1 MKSTSRGYRQA
12 TRWAVC
18 SLIFILFTTRLS
30 VDFLRAEESGK
41 RAIVLFEFS
50 QKGIEEPSAKSYFG
64 ELKKFIR
71 DELAL
76 LPLETSSMG
85 IRVDGKVN
93 LPLLPANK
101 VFLFREK
108 LRKGRIYFN
117 NLEIEKGAREL
128 EDLIKAPYEY
138 RLAGKSLE
146 LVNEAILSYS
156 FILFKMGKKELS
168 GRLTSRYIYL
178 SGAKEISEQVYPP
191 DFTSFFNEISAK
203 DRFVTLAVNTTP
215 SGARVHLYRENMGNT
230 PLVKKVRKFGPIS
243 VTVSKEG
250 YVDHRFHRV
259 AFPGDRLNFDLDLEI
274 DEISQV
280 VSDVNGGDY
289 EGVANGI
296 INLNVRMN
304 TAAGLA
310 WVLKGNGNSR
320 SIDYVLV
327 AKKGEGQKWEF
338 SIQRDIQKKGPAFDD
353 ADLKPLLHDPLFLSI
368 VPDRG
373 KAGLLAEGLM
383 KKKLTEKWWF
393 WAFVGIGTAGIV
405 YAIVKGREN
414 KSGSSVNIAF

>member
-1 MKSTSRGYRQA
+1 MKSTSRGYKQA
-12 TRWAVC
+12 TRWAVS
-18 SLIFILFTTRLS
+18 SLIFILFTTPLP
-30 VDFLRAEESGK
+30 VDFLRAEESAKG
-41 RAIVLFEFS
+41 AIVLFEFS

-64 ELKKFIR
+64 ELKKFMH

-76 LPLETSSMG
+76 APLETSTMR
-85 IRVDGKVN
+85 IKVDGKEN
-93 LPLLPANK
+93 LPLLPANT

-108 LRKGRIYFN
+108 LKKGRIYFN

-128 EDLIKAPYEY
+128 DDLIKAPYEY

-156 FILFKMGKKELS
+156 FILFKVGNKELS
-168 GRLTSRYIYL
+168 ERLTSRYIYL
-178 SGAKEISEQVYPP
+178 SGAREISEQVYPP
-191 DFTSFFNEISAK
+191 DFKSFFDEISAK
-203 DRFVTLAVNTTP
+203 DQFVTLVVNTTP

-230 PLVKKVRKFGPIS
+230 PFVKKVRKFGLIS

-259 AFPGDRLNFDLDLEI
+259 VFPGDRLNFDLDLEI

-280 VSDVNGGDY
+280 VSAVNGGNY
-289 EGVANGI
+289 EGVANGVK
-296 INLNVRMN
+296 NLNARMN

-310 WVLKGNGNSR
+310 WILKGNGNSR

-327 AKKGEGQKWEF
+327 AKKGEGQKWEY
-338 SIQRDIQKKGPAFDD
+338 SIQRDIQKKGPSFDD
-353 ADLKPLLHDPLFLSI
+353 TDLRPLLHDPLFLSI

-373 KAGLLAEGLM
+373 KAELLAEGLR

-393 WAFVGIGTAGIV
+393 WACVGIGTAGIV
-405 YAIVKGREN
+405 FAIVKGSEN
-414 KSGSSVNIAF
+414 KSGSSVNIEF